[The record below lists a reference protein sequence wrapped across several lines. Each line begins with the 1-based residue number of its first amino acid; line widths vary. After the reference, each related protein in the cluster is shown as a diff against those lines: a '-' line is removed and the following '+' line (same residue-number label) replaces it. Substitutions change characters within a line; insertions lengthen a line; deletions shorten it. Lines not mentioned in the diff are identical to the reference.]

1 MTQHIFTRREFFSA
15 TTLGTISLLAAHR
28 LKAQPLLNTQ
38 EMLVYIGTYTTG
50 KSEGIYVY
58 RLDLA
63 SGALKR
69 QSVTGGIVN
78 PSFVAIDPRRR
89 FLYSVA
95 ETSEFNGR
103 KSGAVSA
110 YAIDQK
116 TGDLKALN
124 QQPSMGTGPC
134 YVAVER
140 TGRFVL
146 TANYGGGSVT
156 VLPVRKDGS
165 LGPPTDTIQ
174 HTGSSINRDRQAG
187 PHAHCIVPDA
197 SGRFALAA
205 DLGLDKVM
213 IYRFDAKK
221 GKLRPHTPPFA
232 ALKPGAGPRHIAFH
246 PDGQF
251 AYVINELDS
260 TLVAFSYD
268 KTNGTLTE
276 LQISPTL
283 PDGFKGTNYCAD
295 VHVHPSG
302 QFVYASNR
310 GHDSIAVFGIDRKT
324 GRLIFIEHAS
334 TQGNWPRNFA
344 LDPTGTFLLA
354 ANQKSDSIITY
365 RIDQQSGRLTPTG
378 RMIEIPA
385 PVCLKLIPA
394 FS

>member
-1 MTQHIFTRREFFSA
+1 MKNHSFTRREFFG
-15 TTLGTISLLAAHR
+15 TTAFGTISLLAARR
-28 LKAQPLLNTQ
+28 LSAQPQPKAQEL
-38 EMLVYIGTYTTG
+38 LVYIGTYTTG

-58 RLDLA
+58 RLNLA
-63 SGALKR
+63 SGELRR
-69 QSVTGGIVN
+69 QSAAGGVVN
-78 PSFVAIDPRRR
+78 PSFVAIDPRRKY
-89 FLYSVA
+89 LYSVA
-95 ETSEFNGR
+95 ETGEFNGR

-110 YAIDQK
+110 WAINQK

-134 YVAVER
+134 YVSVDR
-140 TGRFVL
+140 SGKFVL
-146 TANYGGGSVT
+146 TANYGSGSVT
-156 VLPVRKDGS
+156 VLPVGRDGS
-165 LGPPTDTIQ
+165 LGAPTDTIQ
-174 HTGSSINRDRQAG
+174 HTGSSVNQGRPTR

-197 SGRFALAA
+197 SGRFMLAA

-213 IYRFDAKK
+213 IYRFDAKQ
-221 GKLRPHTPPFA
+221 GKLAPNTQPFV
-232 ALKPGAGPRHIAFH
+232 ALKPGTGPRHVAFH
-246 PDGQF
+246 PGGQF
-251 AYVINELDS
+251 AYVINELNS
-260 TLVAFSYD
+260 TLIAFTYG

-276 LQISPTL
+276 VQVSPTL

-310 GHDSIAVFGIDRKT
+310 GHDSIAVFGVDRKT
-324 GRLIFIEHAS
+324 GRLIFIEHVS

-344 LDPTGTFLLA
+344 IDPTGTFLLA

-365 RIDQQSGRLTPTG
+365 RIDRQSGRLTPTG
-378 RMIEIPA
+378 KMLEIPA

>member
-1 MTQHIFTRREFFSA
+1 MTQDNFTRREFFSA
-15 TTLGTISLLAAHR
+15 TALGTISLLAARR
-28 LKAQPLLNTQ
+28 LQAQPLPDTR

-58 RLDLA
+58 RLNLA
-63 SGALKR
+63 SGELKR
-69 QSVTGGIVN
+69 QSATGGIVN
-78 PSFVAIDPRRR
+78 PSFVAIDPRRKY
-89 FLYSVA
+89 LYSVA
-95 ETSEFNGR
+95 ETGEFNGR

-110 YAIDQK
+110 FAINQK
-116 TGDLKALN
+116 NGDLKALN
-124 QQPSMGTGPC
+124 QQPSMGAAPC
-134 YVAVER
+134 YVA
-140 TGRFVL
+140 TDPSGRFVL

-174 HTGSSINRDRQAG
+174 HTGSSINKDRQAG

-197 SGRFALAA
+197 AGRFVLAA

-213 IYRFDAKK
+213 IYRLDAKK
-221 GKLRPHTPPFA
+221 GKLTPHTPPFA
-232 ALKPGAGPRHIAFH
+232 ALRPGAGPRHIAFH

-260 TLVAFSYD
+260 TLVAFTYD

-276 LQISPTL
+276 LQVSPTL

-344 LDPTGTFLLA
+344 IDPTGALLLA

-378 RMIEIPA
+378 KMIEIPA

>member
-28 LKAQPLLNTQ
+28 LKAQPLLNAQ

-63 SGALKR
+63 SGELKR

-78 PSFVAIDPRRR
+78 PSFVAIDPRRKY
-89 FLYSVA
+89 LYAVA
-95 ETSEFNGR
+95 ETSEYNGK
-103 KSGAVSA
+103 KSGAVCA

-116 TGDLKALN
+116 TGNLKALN

-134 YVAVER
+134 YVAPDR
-140 TGRFVL
+140 SGRFVL
-146 TANYGGGSVT
+146 TANYGSGSVT

-174 HTGSSINRDRQAG
+174 HTGSSINKDRQAG
-187 PHAHCIVPDA
+187 PHAHCVLSDA
-197 SGRFALAA
+197 SGRFVLAA

-213 IYRFDAKK
+213 IYRFDARK
-221 GKLRPHTPPFA
+221 GKLTPHTPPFA

-260 TLVAFSYD
+260 TLVAFTYD

-276 LQISPTL
+276 LQVSPTL

-344 LDPTGTFLLA
+344 IDPTGTFLLA
-354 ANQKSDSIITY
+354 ANQKSDSVITY
-365 RIDQQSGRLTPTG
+365 RIDQPSGRLTPTG
-378 RMIEIPA
+378 RMTEIPA
-385 PVCLKLIPA
+385 PVCLKLIPK
-394 FS
+394 F